1 MASQLTSAELAT
13 MRTDVA
19 AIIDALGEMA
29 SVRRLITDGNGQ
41 SIAAAAHLTGIKI
54 FISPMTGVAE
64 MMLDGVSGVPFE
76 GRTKVLTIP
85 TQIQAGDLIVTAAG
99 VTYKVEAIRPFDTQ
113 LILALSMWRDTIN
126 TTS

>member
-19 AIIDALGEMA
+19 AIIDALGETA

-64 MMLDGVSGVPFE
+64 MMIDAPSGVSFE
-76 GRTKVLTIP
+76 GRTKVYAVP
-85 TQIQAGDLIVTAAG
+85 TQIQESDLITTAAG
-99 VTYKVEAIRPFDTQ
+99 VTYKVEAVRLFDTQ